1 MQRCYG
7 SFLFLAQINSRP
19 SKVIGCL
26 DCEADFDLKNPKSK
40 MTDSSH
46 SPSCLYLSSVV
57 AFVLPRLAPQWQPS
71 WLWSLVNIKF
81 LQREADL
88 PQELIDSQKVSMKD
102 SEVDV
107 DNIAMKRN
115 WSENVRMRD
124 CSWSGRWLTIRT
136 ARPTPRGPRTSP
148 SLSSG
153 TSPSPDQW
161 SQKHHWFLGWIN
173 VSSLNNFVKVQ
184 TILSFDIETFGSLN
198 CNICVILITFDM
210 ELNFI
215 MQQNTT
221 KTIYNISPRTWT
233 WVGLHIFTSTSLHW
247 YRDIIILLVIWKQSH
262 QSIIEM

>member
-40 MTDSSH
+40 MTDSSY

-71 WLWSLVNIKF
+71 WLWSLVNIKL

-115 WSENVRMRD
+115 WSENVRWETVSDLDGDWQFALLAPLHAVRGLLLD
-124 CSWSGRWLTIRT
+124 CRLVLLL
-136 ARPTPRGPRTSP
+136 P
-148 SLSSG
+148 
-153 TSPSPDQW
+153 
-161 SQKHHWFLGWIN
+161 
-173 VSSLNNFVKVQ
+173 Q
-184 TILSFDIETFGSLN
+184 TNGDKSIIGSL
-198 CNICVILITFDM
+198 D
-210 ELNFI
+210 
-215 MQQNTT
+215 
-221 KTIYNISPRTWT
+221 
-233 WVGLHIFTSTSLHW
+233 G
-247 YRDIIILLVIWKQSH
+247 
-262 QSIIEM
+262 